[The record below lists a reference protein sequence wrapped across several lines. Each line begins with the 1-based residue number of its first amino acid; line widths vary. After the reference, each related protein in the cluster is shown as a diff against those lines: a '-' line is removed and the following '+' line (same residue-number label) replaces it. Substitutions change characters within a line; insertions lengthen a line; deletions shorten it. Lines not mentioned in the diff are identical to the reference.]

1 MSNKFN
7 YPFSMRIRYRI
18 DNFMSKGSSSIF
30 LALLA
35 LFMVGFI
42 VMVIFRVIANYLI
55 PDETLSGW
63 MEIPWRVYVAVME
76 GSAAETDGD
85 SNWAAKMSSIIG
97 VMVGL
102 VLFSSMV
109 AFITS
114 IFEAKLA
121 ELRRGRSLVLE
132 KDHTLILGFGDRIIE
147 IIRELIEANESEP
160 DAAIVILAEDDKE
173 SMDNMIRDNISDFVT
188 TRVIT
193 RSGVVT
199 NIKNLKKV
207 MAEEAKSIIIMNSA
221 ASWRPKEERKLADAL
236 VLKSIMSIIA
246 VCDGEEH
253 PPIICEI
260 HSDRDRDLAENIS
273 NGTVKALNEVSVLSR
288 MIAQLALSRNGLSV
302 VYSDMVGF
310 DGNEFYFYQPDEG
323 WGGPLTFGE
332 STHRFKSSTP
342 MGIHKADGEIILN
355 PPPETSVSENDELIV
370 FAEDDST
377 IYYFKEPVYNA
388 RVSEIPQTTITLR
401 NQRVALLNWTPKTG
415 IIMEKLCSYLPA
427 GSELCTYVPEINEK
441 MESFK
446 ENLLSI
452 YPELN
457 ISLNQMDFNDLNKL
471 KEIDPQSFDSLLILS
486 PGGATI
492 EEMDAFVISLL
503 IRIRQIL
510 RNSGLSQWPKL
521 ITEVMDSE
529 NIDIILNSGV
539 EDFMVS
545 NQFVSQ
551 IMAQVSEEPLA
562 LDVYDDLFQA
572 EGSEL
577 YIKPITYYFPF
588 DGKES
593 ITVAYGEC
601 VHAAQLRGEV
611 ILGAQLH
618 PRQKEKDKMFGIS
631 LIPDKNQEFTFT
643 PEDGLIA
650 LAKDEA

>member
-1 MSNKFN
+1 MSSKFN

-42 VMVIFRVIANYLI
+42 VMVLFRAIANYLI
-55 PDETLSGW
+55 PDETLSSW

-114 IFEAKLA
+114 VFEAKLA

-132 KDHTLILGFGDRIIE
+132 KDHTLNLGFGDRIIE

-302 VYSDMVGF
+302 VYSDMV
-310 DGNEFYFYQPDEG
+310 
-323 WGGPLTFGE
+323 
-332 STHRFKSSTP
+332 
-342 MGIHKADGEIILN
+342 
-355 PPPETSVSENDELIV
+355 
-370 FAEDDST
+370 
-377 IYYFKEPVYNA
+377 
-388 RVSEIPQTTITLR
+388 
-401 NQRVALLNWTPKTG
+401 
-415 IIMEKLCSYLPA
+415 
-427 GSELCTYVPEINEK
+427 
-441 MESFK
+441 
-446 ENLLSI
+446 
-452 YPELN
+452 
-457 ISLNQMDFNDLNKL
+457 
-471 KEIDPQSFDSLLILS
+471 
-486 PGGATI
+486 
-492 EEMDAFVISLL
+492 
-503 IRIRQIL
+503 
-510 RNSGLSQWPKL
+510 
-521 ITEVMDSE
+521 
-529 NIDIILNSGV
+529 
-539 EDFMVS
+539 
-545 NQFVSQ
+545 
-551 IMAQVSEEPLA
+551 
-562 LDVYDDLFQA
+562 
-572 EGSEL
+572 
-577 YIKPITYYFPF
+577 
-588 DGKES
+588 
-593 ITVAYGEC
+593 
-601 VHAAQLRGEV
+601 
-611 ILGAQLH
+611 
-618 PRQKEKDKMFGIS
+618 
-631 LIPDKNQEFTFT
+631 
-643 PEDGLIA
+643 
-650 LAKDEA
+650 